1 MEVGLLIRNAILLM
15 FNLWVSGLVSAQE
28 YPNKPIQLVVPYPP
42 GGVVDITGRL
52 LADQLSRELGKQVI
66 VINKPGAGGTIG
78 AEFVARS
85 PADGYTII
93 LGGAATHAFAPAMY
107 KQLRYDPIKDF
118 VPITQFTEG
127 PLALTVNASS
137 GIVSI
142 DEFFKVLKS
151 KGDAV
156 NYSSNGI
163 GTFPHLS
170 VELLKQKTGTK
181 AMHIPYPGGGQAV
194 VAVISNEVLFSQN
207 HLPVVLPQA
216 QANRVRI
223 LATTGSSRSSV
234 LPDVPTLKES
244 GYDVIASA
252 WFGLFAPA
260 GTPQP
265 IIQKLYEATAVAA
278 KSPAL
283 REKLALQGDDISV
296 AGPAKFL
303 AFQKNELDKW
313 KSVITTAEIKP
324 E

>member
-1 MEVGLLIRNAILLM
+1 MNLLIRNTALLFFCILGPG
-15 FNLWVSGLVSAQE
+15 FVYAQE
-28 YPNKPIQLVVPYPP
+28 YPNKPIQLVVPFPP

-52 LADQLSRELGKQVI
+52 LADQLTRELGKQVI

-78 AEFVARS
+78 ADFVAKS

-93 LGGAATHAFAPAMY
+93 LGGAATHAFAPSMY
-107 KQLRYDPIKDF
+107 KQLKYDPIKDF

-137 GIVSI
+137 GINNI
-142 DEFFKVLKS
+142 DEFFKVLRS
-151 KGDAV
+151 KGDSV

-181 AMHIPYPGGGQAV
+181 ATHIPYLGGGQAL
-194 VAVISNEVLFSQN
+194 VAVISNEVLFTQN

-216 QANRVRI
+216 QGGRVRI
-223 LATTGSSRSSV
+223 LATTGISRSSV
-234 LPDVPTLKES
+234 LPDIPTLKEM
-244 GYDVIASA
+244 GYDVVASA

-265 IIQKLYEATAVAA
+265 IIQKLYEATAAAA
-278 KSPAL
+278 KSPVL
-283 REKLALQGDDISV
+283 RDKLALQGDDILV
-296 AGPAKFL
+296 AGPSKFM

-313 KSVITTAEIKP
+313 KFVITTAEIKP